1 MRFTNSTKP
10 RRTWLAISAT
20 LMLGGCGGPSE
31 KDVAAAIGKQISN
44 VSCAQAVGQPGY
56 VCTFRYL
63 SFDLTRRL
71 VKQADGRWE
80 VIFN

>member
-1 MRFTNSTKP
+1 MKRSIST
-10 RRTWLAISAT
+10 TVVVVLSS
-20 LMLGGCGGPSE
+20 MLGGCGGPSE
-31 KDVAAAIGKQISN
+31 KDVAAAIGKEISN

-63 SFDLTRRL
+63 NFDLTRRL
-71 VKQADGRWE
+71 VKQDDGRWE